1 MEPDLDVSDAL
12 LPTKRTPQETPTKPN
27 QESQMQKM
35 TIIALL
41 LSSGSAFA
49 TDARTSA
56 LSDNVGITDDTDFMT
71 YASRTDDVGD
81 NAWLNYGG
89 ALSGAA
95 SWDGHALTVSGA
107 EGAAAFGWYNGKGD
121 SGYSAGIGLDEATN
135 TLSLGG
141 SYSMSDGDD
150 DMAFG
155 GSIDKGEEDIGI
167 ALGVSSRSFE
177 DGGVTAWGAGLGYS
191 GDIDIAGNYAMGTNL
206 GDGGALTIG
215 PAVGV
220 TMPEEG
226 DMALDLD
233 LANVNLAGE
242 FMFNDWFG
250 LRGSVT
256 AGVGLEGLTGGGDMY
271 LSATGASGFGAAFAA
286 DGANIDITVDP
297 SAVLAGPYFLTGNVS
312 GHAVTMS
319 ARFDI

>member
-1 MEPDLDVSDAL
+1 
-12 LPTKRTPQETPTKPN
+12 
-27 QESQMQKM
+27 MQKM

-41 LSSGSAFA
+41 LSSGTAFA
-49 TDARTSA
+49 TDARSDA

-81 NAWLNYGG
+81 NVWLNYAG

-95 SWDGHALTVSGA
+95 AWDGHALAISAA
-107 EGAAAFGWYNGKGD
+107 EGAASFGWYNGDGD
-121 SGYSAGIGLDEATN
+121 SGYSAALGLDEATN
-135 TLSLGG
+135 TLSIGG

-155 GSIDKGEEDIGI
+155 GAIDKGEEDIGV
-167 ALGVSSRSFE
+167 ALGVSSRSFK
-177 DGGVTAWGAGLGYS
+177 DGGVTAWGAGLGYT

-233 LANVNLAGE
+233 LANRQVE
-242 FMFNDWFG
+242 KQ
-250 LRGSVT
+250 
-256 AGVGLEGLTGGGDMY
+256 
-271 LSATGASGFGAAFAA
+271 ASK
-286 DGANIDITVDP
+286 
-297 SAVLAGPYFLTGNVS
+297 
-312 GHAVTMS
+312 
-319 ARFDI
+319 